1 MNRQNRTNP
10 RARQLRGFTL
20 VELLVVIA
28 IIGVLVGLLLPAV
41 QAAREAARRMSC
53 GNNLKQLGL
62 ACLTFESSNGHL
74 PVSIMRYPEDQSYEG
89 GSSPVWVGPPG
100 GKMAADNGGPGYSG
114 KGWIVD
120 VLPQMEQQAAYDRI
134 IEACKLRPGKQFAA
148 LATAG
153 RGMGDAAIRD
163 IVSTQQP
170 FLTCPSDGSAVASD
184 KQYWWGSWPTGAGIL
199 VGTTSYKGVIG
210 DSIISGTANGQ
221 DTIFIDSGS
230 TPDCHN
236 TVDCNGLIWRNTSYD
251 PVELRQ
257 ISDGQSNTFMVGE
270 GVVSQDFH
278 SAAFFAD
285 GDWATCGIPLNFF
298 ILDLSEEEIK
308 SSHWHETRGFKSL
321 HPGGSQFVLAD
332 GSMHFVA
339 EGIDTQTYRG
349 LATRNGEEVV
359 SLNN

>member
-1 MNRQNRTNP
+1 MYRIRN
-10 RARQLRGFTL
+10 RARSRGFTL

-53 GNNLKQLGL
+53 SNNLKQLGL
-62 ACLTFESSNGHL
+62 SCLTFESANGHL
-74 PVSIMRYPEDQSYEG
+74 PVSIMRYPEDRSREG
-89 GSSPVWVGPPG
+89 GTGTPAWVGPPG
-100 GKMAADNGGPGYSG
+100 GTLAVDNGGPGYSG

-134 IEACKLRPGKQFAA
+134 IEACKMRPGKQFAA

-153 RGMGDAAIRD
+153 RGMGDAKIRD

-170 FLTCPSDGSAVASD
+170 FLTCASDGSATASD
-184 KQYWWGSWPTGAGIL
+184 KQYWWGNWPSGAGVT

-210 DSIISGTANGQ
+210 DSIISGTADGT

-236 TVDCNGLIWRNTSYD
+236 TIDCNGLIFRNTSYD
-251 PVELRQ
+251 PIELRQ
-257 ISDGQSNTFMVGE
+257 VSDGQSNTFMVGE
-270 GVVSQDFH
+270 GVVSQDYH
-278 SAAFFAD
+278 SAAYFAD

-298 ILDLSEEEIK
+298 ILDLPDEEIK

-321 HPGGSQFVLAD
+321 HPGGSQFVMAD
-332 GSMHFVA
+332 GSVHFVS
-339 EGIDTQTYRG
+339 EGIDTLTYRG
-349 LATRNGEEVV
+349 LATRNGNEIV
-359 SLNN
+359 SLEN